1 MRILLHVGMPKAG
14 STALQTAL
22 AGARDRLARCDVLY
36 PRGPFIP
43 RTHNFLIAGIE
54 ERKRELPRL
63 LRNAYGD
70 RMDQIA
76 PAFERWM
83 ADLRSAAARH
93 PSGTLILSS
102 EWLFRL
108 RGDSKFD
115 RLKDI
120 LRGLGDTIEV
130 VAYVRRPS
138 DQYLSAAQQI
148 LKGSHVIKPIAPI
161 RYRTPLEGF
170 ARIADRLHVVKYDRA
185 AFPQG
190 DIVRHFLESFVPAAR
205 DIVNAGGDH
214 AANTTISAEGMAI
227 LAEYR
232 RINHRR
238 RRNRFTA
245 DTDRLLR
252 AIRTADLAIGGDLR
266 PRLLDPVRDAVDL
279 ASDDLLWLRDAYGI
293 VFAGVDYDRIAPP
306 DGPIRDIKQRLGRVE
321 EICVIDPVRR
331 DKLTMKTMRVLAG
344 DGASFVAAPR
354 PLQTISLWLKA
365 RAGKA
370 TRQGRDR

>member
-22 AGARDRLARCDVLY
+22 AGARGRLAEHGAVY

-70 RMDQIA
+70 RLDQIA

-83 ADLRSAAARH
+83 SELRAAAARH
-93 PSGTLILSS
+93 PSGTMILSS

-115 RLKDI
+115 RLAEI
-120 LRGLGDTIEV
+120 LRGIGDSIEV

-170 ARIADRLHVVKYDRA
+170 ARIAGRLHVVKYDRA
-185 AFPQG
+185 AFPGG
-190 DIVRHFLESFVPAAR
+190 DIVRHFLESFVPEAR
-205 DIVNAGGDH
+205 DVADTGGDH

-232 RINHRR
+232 RVNHRR
-238 RRNRFTA
+238 RRNRFTT
-245 DTDRLLR
+245 DTDKLLR

-266 PRLLDPVRDAVDL
+266 PRLLDPVREAIDL
-279 ASDDLLWLRDAYGI
+279 ASDDILWLRDAHGI
-293 VFAGVDYDRIAPP
+293 VFAGIDYDRVVAPE
-306 DGPIRDIKQRLGRVE
+306 GPIRETKQRLRRVE
-321 EICVIDPVRR
+321 EICVIDPERR
-331 DKLTMKTMRVLAG
+331 DRLTMKTMRVLAG
-344 DGASFVAAPR
+344 EGSSLVAAPR
-354 PLQTISLWLKA
+354 PLRAISLWLKA

-370 TRQGRDR
+370 TR